1 MSRPPRKLSH
11 EQAVFFQSLA
21 GALPAVLVALWF
33 LWLAPDEL
41 LPTPKVQWT
50 LTLLIGGCWFGFAL
64 AVQTRV
70 VRPLQTMANLL
81 SALREGDFSVRA
93 RGANR
98 DEPLGDVMS
107 EINTLSRTLQE
118 QRLSALEAT
127 ALLRTVMEEIEVA
140 IFAFDSDS
148 KLRLAN
154 HAGQLLLK
162 KPAERI
168 LGRDATE
175 LGLADC
181 LVGEPARLLNITF
194 PGSSGRWGMRRS
206 VFREGGRPHHLVVI
220 GDLSQTL
227 REEELRAWQKLVRV
241 LGHELN
247 NSLAPIKSIA
257 GSLGS
262 LLRREQRAPD
272 WEDDMRSGLDIIASR
287 ADGLAR
293 FMQAYA
299 RLARLPAPNRSPCEV
314 KPLIHRVVALE
325 TRRSIDIVDG
335 PDLTFF
341 CDGAQIEQVLI
352 NLIKNAVEAIL
363 DPSIPHRDGEPAG
376 VRIRWRKTANHLAIE
391 VEDDG
396 PGIANSGNLF
406 VPFFTT
412 KPEGSGI
419 GLVLCRQIAEN
430 HGGSLTLENRTD
442 NITGSIA
449 RLQLPLA
456 SSPTD
461 GGAVPPPRSA

>member
-1 MSRPPRKLSH
+1 MPISHRRRFSH
-11 EQAVFFQSLA
+11 EQLILFQALA
-21 GALPAVLVALWF
+21 AGLPALIVAMVLLWSH
-33 LWLAPDEL
+33 DY
-41 LPTPKVQWT
+41 TPKVRWT
-50 LTLLIGGCWFGFAL
+50 LTLIIVCCWLGFAF
-64 AVQTRV
+64 AVQARV

-93 RGANR
+93 RDARR
-98 DEPLGDVMS
+98 DEPLGDAMA

-140 IFAFDSDS
+140 IFAFDSEG

-154 HAGQLLLK
+154 HAGQLLLA

-181 LVGEPARLLNITF
+181 LTGESTRLLPNASF
-194 PGSSGRWGMRRS
+194 PGVSGRFGMRRS
-206 VFREGGRPHHLVVI
+206 QFREGGRPHQLIVI
-220 GDLSQTL
+220 GDLSRTL
-227 REEELRAWQKLVRV
+227 REEELRAWQRLVRV

-257 GSLGS
+257 GSLGT

-272 WEDDMRSGLDIIASR
+272 WEDDMRSGLDVIESR
-287 ADGLAR
+287 AEGLSR

-299 RLARLPAPNRSPCEV
+299 RLAKLPAPSVAACSVSALVNRV
-314 KPLIHRVVALE
+314 AALE
-325 TRRSIDIVDG
+325 TRLPIEVIEGPSITVQ
-335 PDLTFF
+335 
-341 CDGAQIEQVLI
+341 CDAAQIEQVLI
-352 NLIKNAVEAIL
+352 NLVKNAVYAALE
-363 DPSIPHRDGEPAG
+363 SPAAERRGSG
-376 VRIRWRKTANHLAIE
+376 VRMSWRKQSGQLEIS
-391 VEDDG
+391 VQDDG
-396 PGIANSGNLF
+396 PGIANTANLF

-430 HGGSLTLENRTD
+430 HGGNLTLENRSD
-442 NITGSIA
+442 ASGCIA
-449 RLQLPLA
+449 RLFIPI
-456 SSPTD
+456 P
-461 GGAVPPPRSA
+461 